1 MQICTYFCL
10 SCLQIITYFL
20 SADNHLFPVFPVFR
34 LSLISRLQVIAAEGE
49 QRASKALK
57 EAADV
62 ISQSG
67 TALQLRYLQTLN
79 SIAAE
84 RNSTIVFPLP
94 IDMLQGLGRNA
105 AISE

>member
-1 MQICTYFCL
+1 MQIISYFCI

-20 SADNHLFPVFPVFR
+20 SADYHLFPVCR
-34 LSLISRLQVIAAEGE
+34 LSLISCLQVIAAEGE

-94 IDMLQGLGRNA
+94 IDFMQALANKK
-105 AISE
+105 S